1 MTTYQSTLQYKV
13 LSAIGAVT
21 GVLLVSIGLLSV
33 LSGSLLGLILTLLPG
48 VLLLYMLLY
57 VSPWE
62 IKVDEGGVEIRT
74 VLRRAR
80 FNYPEIR
87 EVNRHYSTTTFN
99 LISGSGKGMYYYSV
113 RIKDRPMGLIMF
125 GGGIRGSD
133 ELYEF
138 LMGRTGG
145 GAEV

>member
-138 LMGRTGG
+138 LNGRTGG